1 MAGNIYFGF
10 DASINEGDAY
20 NDGYVSTSFFQAFG
34 DLLTESLS
42 KICAPQ
48 LKEIKEGEVMML
60 YSFTSLSPAD
70 YNLVIQTIRRHIAG
84 LSNPS
89 EWQQKGIRIWREM
102 AEPFIRKDERYDFA
116 FHGEELPSQPH
127 ELP

>member
-1 MAGNIYFGF
+1 MAGVIFFGY
-10 DASINEGDAY
+10 DASVREGSSQ

-42 KICAPQ
+42 ETCASQ
-48 LKEIKEGEVMML
+48 MEEIKEGEVMML
-60 YSFTSLSPAD
+60 YQFTGLSSSD

-89 EWQQKGIRIWREM
+89 EWQQKGIRVWNEM
-102 AEPFIRKDERYDFA
+102 AEPFIRKDKRYDFA
-116 FHGEELPSQPH
+116 FHGEEPSPQPQ
-127 ELP
+127 E

>member
-1 MAGNIYFGF
+1 MAGNIYLGF
-10 DASINEGDAY
+10 DLSQPVGSRR
-20 NDGYVSTSFFQAFG
+20 NDSYVSTSFFQAFG

-42 KICAPQ
+42 ECCTPQ
-48 LKEIKEGEVMML
+48 MEQIKEMEVLML
-60 YSFTSLSPAD
+60 YKFTELSSSD

-89 EWQQKGIRIWREM
+89 EWQQKGIRVWNEM

-116 FHGEELPSQPH
+116 FHGEEPPPQPQ
-127 ELP
+127 E

>member
-10 DASINEGDAY
+10 YPSQPVGSKG
-20 NDGYVSTSFFQAFG
+20 NDSYVSTSFFQAFG

-42 KICAPQ
+42 ERCAPQ
-48 LKEIKEGEVMML
+48 MEQIKEMEVLML
-60 YSFTSLSPAD
+60 YEFTGLSSSD

-89 EWQQKGIRIWREM
+89 DWQQKGIRVWNEM

-116 FHGEELPSQPH
+116 FHGEEPPPQPQ
-127 ELP
+127 E

>member
-10 DASINEGDAY
+10 DASIREGDAY

-42 KICAPQ
+42 EACSSQ
-48 LKEIKEGEVMML
+48 LEGIKEREVLML
-60 YSFTSLSPAD
+60 YRFTHLSPAD

-89 EWQQKGIRIWREM
+89 EWQQKGIQVWNEM

-116 FHGEELPSQPH
+116 FHGEEPPPQPQ
-127 ELP
+127 E